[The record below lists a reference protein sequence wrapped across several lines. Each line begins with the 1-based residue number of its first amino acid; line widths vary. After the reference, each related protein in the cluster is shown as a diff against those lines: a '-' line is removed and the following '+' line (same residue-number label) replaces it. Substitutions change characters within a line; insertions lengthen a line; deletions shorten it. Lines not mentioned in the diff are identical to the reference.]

1 MENLIYKFFEFGY
14 VLIFGILGV
23 FTLLTKVP
31 EHEGMRSYKKACTTL
46 GCGLIV
52 IAIYCLTRL
61 VFPETHEGYN
71 DFWLLV
77 TFTLIHSWLLYSALL
92 FLMESP
98 RFRIK
103 HFLVDGVI
111 PTSLMLITG
120 TVGSFIPSI
129 QSELFVIFGVI
140 YGVKCAWMFRTC
152 IQEYRL
158 CQKDVEN
165 YYDQKIGIKWIGQLI
180 WISLFMSAATVISFY
195 LPSTRL
201 IYYLLIPIIYVYIVM
216 KFMNFMP
223 LKIDKIRHSN
233 TKMEEKPVEEKS
245 ERVKDLV
252 DKIGPMVD
260 RWVEEKR
267 FCRADLNIKD
277 VAAEIGTNQNYLSQY
292 LNRYKG
298 VTFQVWLNML
308 RIEES
313 KLILISG
320 EKISIEE
327 VGVKVGI
334 PQAYNFSRWFK
345 VVTNTTPYQFRKLNG

>member
-1 MENLIYKFFEFGY
+1 
-14 VLIFGILGV
+14 
-23 FTLLTKVP
+23 
-31 EHEGMRSYKKACTTL
+31 
-46 GCGLIV
+46 
-52 IAIYCLTRL
+52 
-61 VFPETHEGYN
+61 
-71 DFWLLV
+71 
-77 TFTLIHSWLLYSALL
+77 
-92 FLMESP
+92 
-98 RFRIK
+98 
-103 HFLVDGVI
+103 
-111 PTSLMLITG
+111 
-120 TVGSFIPSI
+120 
-129 QSELFVIFGVI
+129 
-140 YGVKCAWMFRTC
+140 
-152 IQEYRL
+152 
-158 CQKDVEN
+158 
-165 YYDQKIGIKWIGQLI
+165 
-180 WISLFMSAATVISFY
+180 
-195 LPSTRL
+195 
-201 IYYLLIPIIYVYIVM
+201 M

-233 TKMEEKPVEEKS
+233 TRMEEKPVEAKG

>member
-1 MENLIYKFFEFGY
+1 MD
-14 VLIFGILGV
+14 
-23 FTLLTKVP
+23 VP
-31 EHEGMRSYKKACTTL
+31 H
-46 GCGLIV
+46 
-52 IAIYCLTRL
+52 
-61 VFPETHEGYN
+61 
-71 DFWLLV
+71 
-77 TFTLIHSWLLYSALL
+77 LY
-92 FLMESP
+92 
-98 RFRIK
+98 
-103 HFLVDGVI
+103 
-111 PTSLMLITG
+111 
-120 TVGSFIPSI
+120 
-129 QSELFVIFGVI
+129 
-140 YGVKCAWMFRTC
+140 
-152 IQEYRL
+152 EYRL
-158 CQKDVEN
+158 CQQDIEN

-233 TKMEEKPVEEKS
+233 TRMEEKPVEAKG